1 MKVITQLVQHFW
13 QRGALTAEDAA
24 YLVRGGFVRAGDLA
38 GFKLPPEDE
47 PAVPET
53 SVDIPTPVVLRAL
66 EAVQESLIRR
76 GRRRRKTGGTKT
88 AVMQPKELCARLK
101 TEFSRRGDDL
111 QNLVLACQPKSSPV
125 TWEEAAAELRRMAP
139 AKCRSVL
146 ASRLRQGVVGLAGL
160 WNAVDLEPFH
170 HLLNEDEVRGR
181 TARAYFALLVAQD
194 AASLGGYG
202 WILRYDDV
210 QAVAN
215 LRCVHE
221 RLLETVYQLYREDR
235 RTLTRCL
242 AHGSTPVATWSLIL
256 LYNANRA
263 DGQPASARTEFGPV
277 EPPPGDV
284 WKQAWTAAL
293 EMDRVHVAQFL
304 VDCYGSSADESP
316 GPPGGTA
323 ISLYCP
329 KGWHLPQDA
338 CSA

>member
-1 MKVITQLVQHFW
+1 M
-13 QRGALTAEDAA
+13 
-24 YLVRGGFVRAGDLA
+24 
-38 GFKLPPEDE
+38 
-47 PAVPET
+47 PET

-76 GRRRRKTGGTKT
+76 GRRRRKTGGPKT

-202 WILRYDDV
+202 WILKYDDV

-277 EPPPGDV
+277 EPPHGRRLEAGVDRGTGDGPRARRPIPRGLLRKFGRRESGAARGHGDLPVLSQGLALAPGCLLRLNGNDP
-284 WKQAWTAAL
+284 L
-293 EMDRVHVAQFL
+293 GL
-304 VDCYGSSADESP
+304 
-316 GPPGGTA
+316 
-323 ISLYCP
+323 I
-329 KGWHLPQDA
+329 QDA
-338 CSA
+338 RPP